1 MRVCSRLNT
10 EGLVLLALVSFQSH
24 FCACIHRG
32 HHAGLQKQR
41 QLAITLCFSQ
51 SPKIIHNSSDSSCFS
66 RWASRCPTFR
76 LQREKRS
83 TKFLS
88 LQRRVQLRY
97 SLGYEFIHYLF
108 LSLSRASFIS
118 GFFIRGGFISGYF
131 IRGGFISE
139 CFTRG
144 GFFIRGF
151 QRAGAAPLRPA
162 AILGLPSPHGARP
175 PRGAAGDVTQARRA
189 CPPSQP
195 ITAERFQ
202 PRPRLPLPLRLA
214 SHVEGVAWGGGLFP
228 STANGLRAGGWHRVS
243 AARAPH
249 SASAAGGAPRANGRA
264 GRGRAGPRSYRRGEA
279 AAG

>member
-32 HHAGLQKQR
+32 DHAGLQKQR

-118 GFFIRGGFISGYF
+118 GFFIRGGFISGTLF
-131 IRGGFISE
+131 VGVLLVSALLAGGSLF
-139 CFTRG
+139 
-144 GFFIRGF
+144 
-151 QRAGAAPLRPA
+151 AAFSGQEPPHSGRQ
-162 AILGLPSPHGARP
+162 PSWGSPRLTGPARP
-175 PRGAAGDVTQARRA
+175 EALPVTSRKPGGPARRPSLSPPSASNRGPASPSLSDWPLARRA
-189 CPPSQP
+189 WPGGAGSSLRQP
-195 ITAERFQ
+195 MGCER
-202 PRPRLPLPLRLA
+202 
-214 SHVEGVAWGGGLFP
+214 GGGI
-228 STANGLRAGGWHRVS
+228 A
-243 AARAPH
+243 
-249 SASAAGGAPRANGRA
+249 
-264 GRGRAGPRSYRRGEA
+264 
-279 AAG
+279 

>member
-144 GFFIRGF
+144 GVLYSWLS
-151 QRAGAAPLRPA
+151 AGRSRPTPA
-162 AILGLPSPHGARP
+162 GSHLGP
-175 PRGAAGDVTQARRA
+175 P
-189 CPPSQP
+189 
-195 ITAERFQ
+195 
-202 PRPRLPLPLRLA
+202 LA
-214 SHVEGVAWGGGLFP
+214 SRGP
-228 STANGLRAGGWHRVS
+228 
-243 AARAPH
+243 P
-249 SASAAGGAPRANGRA
+249 APRRC
-264 GRGRAGPRSYRRGEA
+264 R
-279 AAG
+279 